1 MIHTY
6 INVDVWCRYNGQAP
20 IYRLYV
26 DDQLLTERDF
36 IWESSRHYI
45 SEHIEVS
52 LEPGWHE
59 IKVENCSGGDS
70 EFFTRNI
77 VVNGQ
82 PAGAKFVVN

>member
-6 INVDVWCRYNGQAP
+6 INVDVWCRYNGEAP
-20 IYRLYV
+20 IYRVYV

-45 SEHIEVS
+45 SEHIEV
-52 LEPGWHE
+52 LLDPGWHT
-59 IKVENCSGGDS
+59 ITIENCSGPAV

-77 VVNGQ
+77 VVNVK
-82 PAGAKFVVN
+82 PAGEKFIIS